1 MFDEIFKSSISVN
14 TEISS
19 GRGSEC
25 SQLSFNIGFWWKMF
39 HNIIV
44 ICELNYLRNIYFDFM
59 EILHCDKSKNYIL
72 TSLCHFK
79 LHIKTEITAIKKFAM
94 NDLTESIHVCEPF
107 WLTWEG
113 IS

>member
-19 GRGSEC
+19 GKIWI
-25 SQLSFNIGFWWKMF
+25 LMKNAY
-39 HNIIV
+39 IIV
-44 ICELNYLRNIYFDFM
+44 ICECNYLRNIYFDFM
-59 EILHCDKSKNYIL
+59 EILHCDKSKHFIL

-107 WLTWEG
+107 WLT
-113 IS
+113 